1 MSGILG
7 GRPAPAMP
15 ASSPQQRPQK
25 RRRSRNR
32 PRQRGLLHPLEDL
45 LALTQRPVAPLETSG
60 RSQRRQRQRQAL
72 AQRLLD
78 PLPAGLVAPE
88 AAADRFWTVLR
99 WGGLGLILARLL
111 QR

>member
-1 MSGILG
+1 
-7 GRPAPAMP
+7 MP
-15 ASSPQQRPQK
+15 ADQHHP
-25 RRRSRNR
+25 RRRTGRDSGNGRR
-32 PRQRGLLHPLEDL
+32 SRGLLHPLEDL
-45 LALTQRPVAPLETSG
+45 LALSQRPPGSQESG
-60 RSQRRQRQRQAL
+60 SSAQRRQRQRLAL

-78 PLPAGLVAPE
+78 PLPTALVAPE

>member
-1 MSGILG
+1 
-7 GRPAPAMP
+7 MP
-15 ASSPQQRPQK
+15 ASHPQQRPQPGK
-25 RRRSRNR
+25 RSRNR
-32 PRQRGLLHPLEDL
+32 FRSRGLLHPLEDL
-45 LALTQRPVAPLETSG
+45 LALSQRPTAPQESSG
-60 RSQRRQRQRQAL
+60 SSQRRQRQRLAL

-88 AAADRFWTVLR
+88 AATDRFWTVLR

>member
-1 MSGILG
+1 
-7 GRPAPAMP
+7 MP
-15 ASSPQQRPQK
+15 EFQSQ
-25 RRRSRNR
+25 RRRLLARGGGLR
-32 PRQRGLLHPLEDL
+32 PRGRGLLHPLEDL
-45 LALTQRPVAPLETSG
+45 LALAQRPAAARDSG
-60 RSQRRQRQRQAL
+60 GCAERRQRQRLAL

-88 AAADRFWTVLR
+88 ALSDRFWTVLR

>member
-1 MSGILG
+1 
-7 GRPAPAMP
+7 MP
-15 ASSPQQRPQK
+15 ESQRE
-25 RRRSRNR
+25 RRSRPGR
-32 PRQRGLLHPLEDL
+32 GSGQTLRGRGLLHPLEDL
-45 LALTQRPVAPLETSG
+45 LALAQRPPAARESG
-60 RSQRRQRQRQAL
+60 GSAQRRQRQRLAL

-88 AAADRFWTVLR
+88 AASDRFWRMLR